1 MCVEWAKISARNVI
15 EIQHF
20 SHSSPHHANAFD
32 FSSSQFDWKSG
43 NLSIHWWNDKAES
56 PKMNENEKMASN
68 CTITDKDKSKRWA
81 LAKLNCKKKKRKSQ
95 NLKLNLWRR
104 ILLLAST
111 FRSVLCTALLSSSWG
126 RSANGVHDA
135 TPSPS
140 IHQSNAADHSV
151 NEIES
156 CGIIFRFESGSESE
170 PDARQFSYVNEIS
183 LLIGT
188 SERVALR

>member
-20 SHSSPHHANAFD
+20 SHSSSHHANAFD

-81 LAKLNCKKKKRKSQ
+81 LAKLNCKKIKKITKSKIKSVKK
-95 NLKLNLWRR
+95 NSFARFDFPLR
-104 ILLLAST
+104 AVHST
-111 FRSVLCTALLSSSWG
+111 FIIVMGTKRQWRTWCDSISE
-126 RSANGVHDA
+126 H
-135 TPSPS
+135 PSKQCCWSQCKWNWELWNYFS
-140 IHQSNAADHSV
+140 IW
-151 NEIES
+151 IW
-156 CGIIFRFESGSESE
+156 
-170 PDARQFSYVNEIS
+170 
-183 LLIGT
+183 
-188 SERVALR
+188 